1 MKVSVVRVG
10 ASLRGTITFKR
21 CKTLI
26 WKSKGGSESHALL
39 QHIDHYH
46 GLDIQGQSVKPS
58 TIIAPLLSNFIR
70 MLVKINRGRFIISD
84 LVDAY
89 RIKVYTVQFDSHIL
103 FYYNL
108 LKDSLF
114 NVNSKK

>member
-1 MKVSVVRVG
+1 MKVSVVRVS
-10 ASLRGTITFKR
+10 ASLRRTITFKR

-46 GLDIQGQSVKPS
+46 GVDIQGQSVKPS
-58 TIIAPLLSNFIR
+58 TIIAPLLSNFMR
-70 MLVKINRGRFIISD
+70 MLVTVNRGYFIITD
-84 LVDAY
+84 LVGAY

-103 FYYNL
+103 FYTTYL
-108 LKDSLF
+108 RRVFLTLI
-114 NVNSKK
+114 V